1 VIAEGKILIMW
12 VRRIS
17 NRERLLLAVLTVCD
31 PVIDFPIVDRAY
43 GHSDGIRRIADVC
56 VKGKERVQYT
66 YSLITSGSW
75 LVSTLK
81 EQ

>member
-1 VIAEGKILIMW
+1 MCAVLRCKSERVIAEEKNRLRPCDYPKV
-12 VRRIS
+12 VRTAI
-17 NRERLLLAVLTVCD
+17 
-31 PVIDFPIVDRAY
+31 VIASV
-43 GHSDGIRRIADVC
+43 ADVC
-56 VKGKERVQYT
+56 VKGKESVQYT